1 MSNLVLQNINLKIEK
16 GKIFGLV
23 GNSGSGK
30 TTLLHILNGIYG
42 FDQNKFT
49 FIKKNF
55 THLESATIWQN
66 FNLLNN
72 LNVFDNISLSLKI
85 RGREKMPKILVN

>member
-1 MSNLVLQNINLKIEK
+1 MSNLVLQNINLTIEK
-16 GKIFGLV
+16 EEIFGLV

-30 TTLLHILNGIYG
+30 TTLLHILNGLCDY
-42 FDQNKFT
+42 DQNKFT

-55 THLESATIWQN
+55 SHLESATIWQH

-85 RGREKMPKILVN
+85 RGRERCLKY